1 MAIIFETQKLFS
13 ASLEKKARQ
22 INYYIYEREDKERH
36 IGGKREGK
44 DSFIHSFIHPVSQSV
59 CHSCSNDTS

>member
-22 INYYIYEREDKERH
+22 INYYIYEREGE
-36 IGGKREGK
+36 GEEEGEREGGR
-44 DSFIHSFIHPVSQSV
+44 
-59 CHSCSNDTS
+59 